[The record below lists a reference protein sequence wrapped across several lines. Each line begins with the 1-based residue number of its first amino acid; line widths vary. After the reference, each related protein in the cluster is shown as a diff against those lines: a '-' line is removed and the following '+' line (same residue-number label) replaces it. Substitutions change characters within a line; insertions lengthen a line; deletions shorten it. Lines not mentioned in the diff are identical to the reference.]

1 MELVNDNMAV
11 HVSAFHWGLDNK
23 GTSLMATCTIDT
35 IDTAEI
41 YYTHKLPFAPTLV
54 LPGC

>member
-11 HVSAFHWGLDNK
+11 HVSAFHWGLDDK

-41 YYTHKLPFAPTLV
+41 YYTHKLPFAPTPV